1 MGPITIMF
9 VIAMFLS
16 GLVAAACYFSIEA
29 KLESIGEPTTRFY
42 SAQSIIKILTK
53 YRELAAKNSW
63 PIWLPHGYWT
73 GLAIALLFG
82 LLLIYRR

>member
-1 MGPITIMF
+1 VEPIKGMF

-29 KLESIGEPTTRFY
+29 KLESIGEPTTWFFT
-42 SAQSIIKILTK
+42 AQSIFKTLAK
-53 YRELAAKNSW
+53 YRELAVKNSW